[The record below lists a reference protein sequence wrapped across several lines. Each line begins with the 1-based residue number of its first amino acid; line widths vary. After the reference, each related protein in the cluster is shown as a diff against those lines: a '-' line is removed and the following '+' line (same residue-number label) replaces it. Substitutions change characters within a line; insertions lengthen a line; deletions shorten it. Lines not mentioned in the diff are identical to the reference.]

1 MKTKLI
7 SLIFCVFFT
16 TIYLAQSKKANK
28 NNLTVT
34 EVNQEAMISLENW
47 NYFMRNNLDSLKLDA
62 YRILILGMEWEND
75 FAISV
80 GKRSLG
86 SYLIRT
92 GKQDEGL
99 KYLKQ
104 SKNYFEKRENLI
116 IQTEILNEIGN
127 GYLNNGKPIEAEKYY
142 LQSLKCGKNSPDP
155 TSSFL
160 AEANLAQAY
169 MSLNNLKKAT
179 AILHHYKK
187 ESLKKNKW
195 ESVSN
200 AYALLGTIEQTNNN
214 LPLAREYYRKS
225 AEYGF
230 RSKAKSQIGH
240 AYNNMAIVY
249 YQEDNLAASLDYF
262 KKALEMRIKTKNSK
276 SISESYFNLGDY
288 FSGIEQESEALNYYK
303 LAASYSKAEHLFKEE
318 MDAVYAIYSV
328 YKREG
333 RLELANQNLENF
345 TRLQEK
351 YYSELSEKTTE
362 DNELLETLGQL
373 ELKNN
378 AASQE
383 AKLLVIIDDHKYRT
397 NILFIIAGF
406 AIVALILLVIYKNK
420 IN

>member
-1 MKTKLI
+1 MKIKLI
-7 SLIFCVFFT
+7 SSIFCIFSIS
-16 TIYLAQSKKANK
+16 IYFAQSKEAKK
-28 NNLTVT
+28 NSLTVT

-47 NYFMRNNLDSLKLDA
+47 NYFMRNNLDSLQLDA
-62 YRILILGMEWEND
+62 FRILMIGMESEND
-75 FAISV
+75 FAINV

-92 GKQDEGL
+92 GKQDEGV

-104 SKNYFEKRENLI
+104 SKNYFEKRENLVL
-116 IQTEILNEIGN
+116 QTEILNEIGN
-127 GYLNNGKPIEAEKYY
+127 GYLNMGKPIEAEKYY

-169 MSLNNLKKAT
+169 MSVRNLKKAT
-179 AILHHYKK
+179 GILHHYKK
-187 ESLKKNKW
+187 ESLKKNKL

-276 SISESYFNLGDY
+276 SIAESYFNLGDY
-288 FSGIEQESEALNYYK
+288 FSGTEQDSEALVYYK
-303 LAASYSKAEHLFKEE
+303 LAASYSKAKHLSKEE

-328 YKREG
+328 YKRDG
-333 RLELANQNLENF
+333 NWELAIQNVENF
-345 TRLQEK
+345 TGLQEK
-351 YYSELSEKTTE
+351 YYSELSKKKTE

-378 AASQE
+378 AATQE
-383 AKLLVIIDDHKYRT
+383 AKLLVIIDDQKYRT
-397 NILFIIAGF
+397 NILFAVAGF
-406 AIVALILLVIYKNK
+406 AIFALLILVIYKK
-420 IN
+420 RIN